1 MAALTFGREN
11 KQDFVCLSLTRAAP
25 GRPGSDCLCC
35 PLSPQP
41 LEVNNP
47 TLEQRVSTRFPSLG
61 LVPWLP
67 SCPTAAGLARAGLR
81 LAGCHLPQFSPCS
94 AAGFFVLLEKRKYF
108 LFQVLALVIARKS
121 SPSLLV
127 GGSGWNFRFLL
138 RQVLLASLYLMRAAL
153 ENSACHDLL
162 AKPPLLSTY
171 FWGQSIHGRPSVV
184 IISLNSKELLA
195 KIVWIKH

>member
-47 TLEQRVSTRFPSLG
+47 TLEQRVSTRSPSLG
-61 LVPWLP
+61 LVPWQP

-81 LAGCHLPQFSPCS
+81 PAGCHLPQFSPCS
-94 AAGFFVLLEKRKYF
+94 AAAFFFSFWKNGSTSYFKSWLWLSPGNPHLLCWWEEVDEILDF
-108 LFQVLALVIARKS
+108 
-121 SPSLLV
+121 
-127 GGSGWNFRFLL
+127 
-138 RQVLLASLYLMRAAL
+138 
-153 ENSACHDLL
+153 C
-162 AKPPLLSTY
+162 
-171 FWGQSIHGRPSVV
+171 
-184 IISLNSKELLA
+184 
-195 KIVWIKH
+195 